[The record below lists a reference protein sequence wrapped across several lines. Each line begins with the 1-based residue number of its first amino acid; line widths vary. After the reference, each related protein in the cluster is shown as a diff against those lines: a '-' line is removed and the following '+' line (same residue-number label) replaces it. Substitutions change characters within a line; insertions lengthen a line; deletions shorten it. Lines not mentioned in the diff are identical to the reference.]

1 LKIRPEDES
10 SKVSQVSVK
19 NSNPRLQLR
28 DIGERL
34 AGGLKIGAFNQSSLI
49 RLVDVIMSRLR
60 EPANEA
66 QALIH
71 IPKSFTTAIADRLS
85 LSEKPQVGSFYLCN
99 FQPDNGAQIGLE
111 VSGELTQRHSFRSEL
126 ILIFIGRSLCA
137 LLTAWQEKNV
147 NQKRTKPLAWK
158 VAISFNPQEVLAG
171 TQHIEQILSQRED
184 SDAHLLQW
192 LGGAAEKLRSFPLTE
207 AGYRSWEDYLP
218 DFIIDQE
225 QQRLVRE
232 RELKWFRLISRVQ
245 DAVGWELDTSK
256 LFAAISQV
264 LKSTIGFHYLEI
276 QILEPRGKKYDV
288 TAVHHRNDTAFGGKL
303 LSVILRP
310 ESRETIMRSLKPIV
324 IDAKSAE
331 KTLMNPR
338 LMKYMSI
345 ESGIIV
351 PLVYQ
356 KRANGMLKLFANN
369 KNHFIQDDLPGMEAI
384 GRILARSIE
393 NVKIHTLMKRMATV
407 DGLTNLYNR
416 RFFTE
421 QITREFKRSS
431 RYQSSL
437 SLIMIDID
445 HFKHYN
451 DSFGH
456 LRGDEALVT
465 VGRLVKACVR
475 EVDIVA
481 RYGGEE
487 FAVILPEANLERGM
501 LVAEKIR
508 SAIESHKFKFG
519 NRQPGGA
526 LTLSLGVASNTA
538 DVENINELINRSD
551 VALYRAK
558 KAGRNRCEPFE

>member
-1 LKIRPEDES
+1 
-10 SKVSQVSVK
+10 
-19 NSNPRLQLR
+19 
-28 DIGERL
+28 
-34 AGGLKIGAFNQSSLI
+34 
-49 RLVDVIMSRLR
+49 MSRMR
-60 EPANEA
+60 EPTNQA

-71 IPKSFTTAIADRLS
+71 IPQSLTKAITEQLRLP
-85 LSEKPQVGSFYLCN
+85 EKPRTSSFYLCS
-99 FQPDNGAQIGLE
+99 FHPDNGAQIGLE
-111 VSGELTQRHSFRSEL
+111 ATGELVQRHSLRSEL

-137 LLTAWQEKNV
+137 LLTAWQEKNTS
-147 NQKRTKPLAWK
+147 QKRIKPSAWK
-158 VAISFNPQEVLAG
+158 AALSFTPHEILAG
-171 TQHIEQILSQRED
+171 IQHIEQILGQRED
-184 SDAHLLQW
+184 TGVQLLKW
-192 LGGAAEKLRSFPLTE
+192 LADAAEKAEHLILSGSGFH
-207 AGYRSWEDYLP
+207 AWEDYLP
-218 DFIIDQE
+218 EFIIDLE
-225 QQRLVRE
+225 KQRLIRE
-232 RELKWFRLISRVQ
+232 RELKWFRLILRVQ
-245 DAVGWELDTSK
+245 DAVGWELDTGK
-256 LFAAISQV
+256 LFSSISQV

-288 TAVHHRNDTAFGGKL
+288 TSVHHRNDTAFGGKL

-310 ESRETIMRSLKPIV
+310 ESRELIMRLLKPV
-324 IDAKSAE
+324 LIDTKSAE

-338 LMKYMSI
+338 LMKYMNI

-356 KRANGMLKLFANN
+356 KRANGLLKLFANN
-369 KNHFIQDDLPGMEAI
+369 RNHFTQDDIPGMEAI

-393 NVKIHTLMKRMATV
+393 NVKIHTLMKRMAIV

-421 QITREFKRSS
+421 QLTREFKRSS

-437 SLIMIDID
+437 TLIMIDID

-456 LRGDEALVT
+456 LRGDEVLVT

-526 LTLSLGVASNTA
+526 LTLSLGAASNTA
-538 DVENINELINRSD
+538 DVENINEFINRAD

-558 KAGRNRCEPFE
+558 KAGRNRCEAFE